1 VVAQAVAAVGAIDI
15 LVNNAGIIRRAD
27 SLDFT
32 EEDWD
37 AVIDTN
43 LKTAFFLSQAGP
55 ATFALAGP
63 G

>member
-1 VVAQAVAAVGAIDI
+1 

-27 SLDFT
+27 SLDFS

-43 LKTAFFLSQAGP
+43 LKTAFFLSQAVARTWVG
-55 ATFALAGP
+55 AGR
-63 G
+63 GGKILNICSMLSF